1 MKITGAS
8 RKGLCRFFVPVLS
21 LLCDTIAVMKQERVE
36 VLIDA
41 GNFYHLALKKLG
53 IAEIDFDYD
62 AFVAFLVNDRTL
74 IQEGKRFY
82 VGTVREK
89 EGDSR
94 TKTAMAEQRRFL
106 SALQSTTWQIKTSKL
121 RSRIEEIQVDSRVA
135 EYKALD
141 AAGVG
146 IIHVERM
153 REKGIDVKIATD
165 LIVGAVD
172 DKYDTAIVVSSDT
185 DLVPAIDWARMRKK
199 KRVEYI
205 GVSLPD
211 NRGERYASKPTFAL
225 IARTD
230 VQRILVESDIR
241 RFVKSKLLL

>member
-1 MKITGAS
+1 M
-8 RKGLCRFFVPVLS
+8 
-21 LLCDTIAVMKQERVE
+21 
-36 VLIDA
+36 DA

-62 AFVAFLVNDRTL
+62 AFVAFLVNGRVL
-74 IQEGKRFY
+74 IPEGKRFY

-89 EGDSR
+89 EGDPR

-106 SALQSTTWQIKTSKL
+106 SVLQSTKWQIKTSKL
-121 RSRIEEIQVDSRVA
+121 RSRIEEISVDPRVR
-135 EYKALD
+135 EYKALSK
-141 AAGVG
+141 AKISA
-146 IIHVERM
+146 IHVERM

-172 DKYDTAIVVSSDT
+172 DKYDTVIVVSSDT

-205 GVSLPD
+205 GFSIPD
-211 NRGERYASKPTFAL
+211 KRGEIYASKPTFAL

-230 VQRILVESDIR
+230 VQRILVESDVR
-241 RFVKSKLLL
+241 RFIKPKLQL

>member
-1 MKITGAS
+1 MK
-8 RKGLCRFFVPVLS
+8 
-21 LLCDTIAVMKQERVE
+21 DQERVE
-36 VLIDA
+36 ILVDA

-62 AFVAFLVNDRTL
+62 AFVAFLVNGRVL
-74 IQEGKRFY
+74 IPEGKRFY

-89 EGDSR
+89 EGDPR

-106 SALQSTTWQIKTSKL
+106 SVLQSTKWQIKTSKL
-121 RSRIEEIQVDSRVA
+121 RSRIEEISVDPRVR
-135 EYKALD
+135 EYKALSK
-141 AAGVG
+141 AKISA
-146 IIHVERM
+146 IHVERM

-172 DKYDTAIVVSSDT
+172 DKYDTVIVVSSDT

-205 GVSLPD
+205 GFSIPD
-211 NRGERYASKPTFAL
+211 KRGEIYASKPTFAL

-230 VQRILVESDIR
+230 VQRILVESDVR
-241 RFVKSKLLL
+241 RFIKPKLQL